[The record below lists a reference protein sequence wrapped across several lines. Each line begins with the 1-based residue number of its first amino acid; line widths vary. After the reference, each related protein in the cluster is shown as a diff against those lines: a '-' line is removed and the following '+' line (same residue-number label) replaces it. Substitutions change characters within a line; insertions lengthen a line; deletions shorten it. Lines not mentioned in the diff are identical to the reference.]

1 MCGMAITLTRIELFC
16 SQISQP
22 RFRGKAEFNAGK
34 WRVATEHPKPCRRTE
49 ISSPFQWMRMML
61 FWKWRHDDWI
71 GWIIDPIPETSIIS
85 FGDLLKSCCLALA
98 TAPQGY
104 RPLVPPGFKHVT
116 CQVMN
121 ANVVKDDSLAPSRS
135 HIHPLQVGTNKSK
148 EKNIVAYRPRR
159 WDSWN
164 RAFINKIN
172 QPHKVWEKLPCES
185 VAWQWLDQLK
195 GTCFFFVVSSGNK
208 LDPADLGRLIYK
220 FISLERP
227 LWGLLFFLVDII

>member
-159 WDSWN
+159 WDSWKPC
-164 RAFINKIN
+164 FYQQN
-172 QPHKVWEKLPCES
+172 QPTSQGLGKASLRIGCLAMIRSIEGNV
-185 VAWQWLDQLK
+185 
-195 GTCFFFVVSSGNK
+195 FFFRRVEWEQIGPRRSWK
-208 LDPADLGRLIYK
+208 
-220 FISLERP
+220 
-227 LWGLLFFLVDII
+227 VD